1 MSSAYVNI
9 SELQAAMQ
17 APTTVSLEAATE
29 AAKDGIELLQTFIKL
44 AKSEKKKTETAK
56 EV

>member
-9 SELQAAMQ
+9 RELQAAMQ

-29 AAKDGIELLQTFIKL
+29 AA
-44 AKSEKKKTETAK
+44 
-56 EV
+56 

>member
-17 APTTVSLEAATE
+17 APTTVSVEAATE
-29 AAKDGIELLQTFIKL
+29 VSNQ
-44 AKSEKKKTETAK
+44 
-56 EV
+56 